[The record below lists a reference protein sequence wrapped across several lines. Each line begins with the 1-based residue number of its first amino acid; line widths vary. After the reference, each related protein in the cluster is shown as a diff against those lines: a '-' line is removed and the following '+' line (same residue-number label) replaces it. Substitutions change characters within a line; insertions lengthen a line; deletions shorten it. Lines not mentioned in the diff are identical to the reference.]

1 MSRLLKLAI
10 VGRPNVGKSALFNAI
25 CGKKIAIVD
34 SQEGVTRDRIYA
46 ETDFFGKSFEL
57 IDTAGLDSSAVLPF
71 HEEVRRQTE
80 IAIQEA
86 DVLVMVVDSRAGV
99 TTADE
104 EVAKLLL
111 RTKKPVC
118 LAVNKID
125 DLRQVHALH
134 QFHSLGISRMIA
146 VSAVQRFQVAELLE
160 FAFEGVEFP
169 EAEPEVPGIKVVI
182 VGRPNVGK
190 STLLNNLLKEERCV
204 VSPIP
209 GTTRDSVDT
218 QVTFEGTQF
227 TLIDTAGIRRKTA
240 EHEAVEKFAAVRTER
255 AIDRA
260 DVAILMLDSV
270 EGITAQEKRIVMEL
284 EGAGKGCL
292 LLFNKWDL
300 VQGYRMEHCLKSL
313 QIENSFVS
321 HCPTLFASAKTGRNV
336 DKIFAHIKQI
346 YEDRKRR
353 ITTGELNRF
362 IEKTVQAY
370 HPPMLQG
377 RRLRIYYLAQ
387 VGIEPPHFVL
397 FVNKPELMLE
407 TYKQYLINKFREA
420 YGFQGVPLVFTLRG
434 KQVREEE
441 DRHPHTSA
449 PRQHHHVEEHA
460 SDSEEALV

>member
-34 SQEGVTRDRIYA
+34 AQEGVTRDRIYA
-46 ETDFFGKSFEL
+46 ETDFFGKAFEL
-57 IDTAGLDSSAVLPF
+57 IDTAGLDSGAALPF

-160 FAFEGVEFP
+160 FAFEVEFP
-169 EAEPEVPGIKVVI
+169 EQSLKYRALKLSLSVVK
-182 VGRPNVGK
+182 RGK

-270 EGITAQEKRIVMEL
+270 EGITAQEKRIVTEL
-284 EGAGKGCL
+284 RCRQGCL
-292 LLFNKWDL
+292 P
-300 VQGYRMEHCLKSL
+300 L
-313 QIENSFVS
+313 QQWIV
-321 HCPTLFASAKTGRNV
+321 
-336 DKIFAHIKQI
+336 
-346 YEDRKRR
+346 
-353 ITTGELNRF
+353 
-362 IEKTVQAY
+362 
-370 HPPMLQG
+370 
-377 RRLRIYYLAQ
+377 RL
-387 VGIEPPHFVL
+387 PHG
-397 FVNKPELMLE
+397 P
-407 TYKQYLINKFREA
+407 A
-420 YGFQGVPLVFTLRG
+420 
-434 KQVREEE
+434 
-441 DRHPHTSA
+441 
-449 PRQHHHVEEHA
+449 
-460 SDSEEALV
+460 